1 MTSATSKNSTGR
13 SPSTSGP
20 TSRSPTTGWPT
31 TGCSLAT
38 CTPIRRTEEGCGYSM
53 PDKRENR
60 IRDIISLLRN
70 CRRLLNS
77 SSNSHKMDGEIQETI
92 SMTPNEAKYLAAQ
105 IRKRRNELHLS
116 AAEVA
121 RRAGVTT
128 GTVTRLELAQIS
140 DPRPGNLV
148 AIGQVLGLDP

>member
-1 MTSATSKNSTGR
+1 
-13 SPSTSGP
+13 
-20 TSRSPTTGWPT
+20 
-31 TGCSLAT
+31 
-38 CTPIRRTEEGCGYSM
+38 
-53 PDKRENR
+53 
-60 IRDIISLLRN
+60 
-70 CRRLLNS
+70 
-77 SSNSHKMDGEIQETI
+77 
-92 SMTPNEAKYLAAQ
+92 MTPNEAKYLAAQ

-148 AIGQVLGLDP
+148 AIGQVLGLDPVDIFVMSRWLPSDVLPLPTYGPYVRAKYSHLPEHVLDALQDGFQSLLVEHGLAPPAPTPPDPAEFDAI